1 MNAAMDLVGWAADGF
16 TLIAFAMKTM
26 LPLRVSGACAN
37 LCFIAY
43 GANAGILPVL
53 VLHLAL
59 LPVNLWRLAELLLLR
74 RRTGEARKGHL
85 PLDWVCDLVRP
96 KEFPDKE
103 LNFREGAPPDN
114 LYYLESGRVLLEEA
128 GIELGAGEIFGEIAF
143 FSAANERTLTARC
156 LGPCRIATIGER
168 QFTDLH
174 YRNPAFALYVAQ
186 LAARR
191 LLQGVTDHPE
201 AYRPLAAAPADQL
214 AVTSY

>member
-1 MNAAMDLVGWAADGF
+1 
-16 TLIAFAMKTM
+16 MKTM

-53 VLHLAL
+53 VLHVAL
-59 LPVNLWRLAELLLLR
+59 LPFNLCRLAELLLLR
-74 RRTGEARKGHL
+74 RRTGEARKGNL
-85 PLDWVCDLVRP
+85 PLDWISDLVRL

-103 LNFREGAPPDN
+103 LIFRKGAPPDN
-114 LYYLESGRVLLEEA
+114 LYYLESGRVLLEEF

-143 FSAANERTLTARC
+143 FSTAKERTLTARC
-156 LGPCRIATIGER
+156 LAPCRIATIGER

-174 YRNPAFALYVAQ
+174 YRDPAFALYVVQ
-186 LAARR
+186 LVARR

-201 AYRPLAAAPADQL
+201 AYRPLATAPSDQV